1 MLLGGAYNWFY
12 EFMHHLIIYTF
23 FTTHGQKVPKNDHF
37 QELNCNPIQASDH
50 FQSLIISTTFT
61 LNRQVVIYD
70 HYLATYSC
78 DPCFYEL
85 PYVLHTIY
93 TSQFYLGTFK

>member
-23 FTTHGQKVPKNDHF
+23 FTTHGQKVPRNDHF
-37 QELNCNPIQASDH
+37 QELNCNPTQASDH

-61 LNRQVVIYD
+61 INRQVVIYD
-70 HYLATYSC
+70 HYLQAYSC
-78 DPCFYEL
+78 DP
-85 PYVLHTIY
+85 
-93 TSQFYLGTFK
+93 